1 MWGLWGRH
9 DDVRIY
15 AYMDFFKHTFQIRFP
30 HPPPSI
36 PRSEEEKKNMI
47 TESQRD
53 SHPRPHVAPVTA
65 RVRQIFY
72 TVWSAAS
79 HYTPQLN
86 WLCCPPIV
94 RIQEE
99 ASTEEISCVFAIT
112 SHRGSRTDLCGQT
125 VPTPVQRRGITQQSL
140 VIQKEPRCFWR
151 PASHTLIL
159 TSCFCFASN
168 RF

>member
-1 MWGLWGRH
+1 
-9 DDVRIY
+9 
-15 AYMDFFKHTFQIRFP
+15 
-30 HPPPSI
+30 
-36 PRSEEEKKNMI
+36 MI

-99 ASTEEISCVFAIT
+99 ASTEEISCVFVIT

-140 VIQKEPRCFWR
+140 VIQKGPRCFWR

-168 RF
+168 RGFRFKMDSPQTNYRLLQDIFFLTARVELSSCSM